1 MKTWRDLFKF
11 GSIAVFGILTS
22 ATAGTGQM
30 TIVPGAQADSAGNFD
45 NSIPWSDEA
54 PVRYQQVLRG
64 SEVGTM
70 EVVEIRFRQDES
82 HGWAFAE
89 TLRGVKIV
97 LSSTA
102 AAPDALSMTFSEN
115 LGADATTVFAGNLS
129 MTSLPDSSVP
139 RGFDPRLRTEP
150 WFSFDASTGLN
161 LLIDVTIESGPEL
174 TYFDAEVSEADGVS
188 RVYCWTVEECLTT
201 DEAMIAD
208 TVGLITMVL
217 GPVILEDDFET
228 GETSRWS
235 VAVR

>member
-1 MKTWRDLFKF
+1 MNDWRDLFKS
-11 GSIAVFGILTS
+11 GSIVVLAILTF

-30 TIVPGAQADSAGNFD
+30 TVVPSALADSAGNFD

-54 PVRYQQVLRG
+54 PVRYQQVLLG
-64 SEVGTM
+64 SEVGTL

-82 HGWAFAE
+82 HGSAFSA
-89 TLRGVKIV
+89 TLRGVKVV
-97 LSSTA
+97 LSSTTA
-102 AAPDALSMTFSEN
+102 SPDALSMTFSEN

-129 MTSLPDSSVP
+129 LTSLPDSSVP
-139 RGFDPRLRTEP
+139 RGFDTRLRPEP
-150 WFSFDASTGLN
+150 WFEFDASTGLN
-161 LLIDVTIESGPEL
+161 LLIDVTIESGPQL

-228 GETSRWS
+228 GQASRWS
-235 VAVR
+235 VALP